1 MPDGRRNRISFEG
14 RLPPAVFQND
24 LKNLLIGDRIVNR
37 LEGAFDLVLQIFVL
51 LQGDEACR
59 FTSLKIDVDIG
70 SAADGD
76 RIRQARRRING
87 AGNRYLRSL
96 AVDSAAKAVESS
108 FSLTHE
114 SPLDAVV
121 LALDRLTT
129 KRQGE

>member
-1 MPDGRRNRISFEG
+1 
-14 RLPPAVFQND
+14 
-24 LKNLLIGDRIVNR
+24 
-37 LEGAFDLVLQIFVL
+37 
-51 LQGDEACR
+51 
-59 FTSLKIDVDIG
+59 LKIDVDIG

-76 RIRQARRRING
+76 RIRQARRRINGAG

-121 LALDRLTT
+121 S
-129 KRQGE
+129 

>member
-1 MPDGRRNRISFEG
+1 MSSARDFFRMIS
-14 RLPPAVFQND
+14 
-24 LKNLLIGDRIVNR
+24 KNLLVGDRIVNR

-51 LQGDEACR
+51 LQGDDACR

-70 SAADGD
+70 GAADGD
-76 RIRQARRRING
+76 RIRQARRRINGAG

-108 FSLTHE
+108 FSLAHE

-121 LALDRLTT
+121 LTLDRLST
-129 KRQGE
+129 

>member
-1 MPDGRRNRISFEG
+1 
-14 RLPPAVFQND
+14 
-24 LKNLLIGDRIVNR
+24 
-37 LEGAFDLVLQIFVL
+37 
-51 LQGDEACR
+51 
-59 FTSLKIDVDIG
+59 LKIDVDIG
-70 SAADGD
+70 GAADGYGV
-76 RIRQARRRING
+76 RQARRRIKR
-87 AGNRYLRSL
+87 ASARNRYLRSL